1 MKMVCAMVAAG
12 LAGSAMAQVDGLN
25 LGAGLPL
32 VATQDTPTG
41 FGNAAGGVQASGGS
55 ELNAMWGTIS
65 GGTLSL
71 SVSGNIEANFNKV
84 WFFFDAVAGGEQTLA
99 GDNNDGGFNEINN
112 LGFTFDSGFEPDHGM
127 RVEVGGGFL
136 GIRAFDLIDNTGGDV
151 WTAGGPGD
159 LPLVGAAGGFG
170 VTTGWDNSNGAG
182 VTDSD
187 ASGALT
193 ATTGWE
199 FEIDMAAFFG
209 EVPSSVKVM
218 AIVTSGDGNFASNQ
232 VLPGVGGL
240 GNLGGEAAFAN
251 RDFNAI
257 AGDQFATIVPAPASA
272 ALLGLG
278 GLAAAR
284 RRR

>member
-1 MKMVCAMVAAG
+1 MKAVVLVAAAG
-12 LAGSAMAQVDGLN
+12 LAGGALGQIDGVG

-32 VATQDTPTG
+32 LAVQDTATG
-41 FGNAAGGVQASGGS
+41 FGNSAGGSQSAGGS
-55 ELNAMWGTIS
+55 ELNAMWGSIS
-65 GGTLSL
+65 GGTLNL

-99 GDNNDGGFNEINN
+99 GDNNDGGFGEINN
-112 LGFTFDSGFEPDHGM
+112 LGFTFDSGFEPDHGI
-127 RVEVGGGFL
+127 RVEVGGGFF
-136 GIRAFDLIDNTGGDV
+136 GVRGFDLIDNNGGDI
-151 WTAGGPGD
+151 WTGGGPGD
-159 LPLVGAAGGFG
+159 LPLASGVGGFG

-199 FEIDMAAFFG
+199 FSIDMATFFG
-209 EVPSSVKVM
+209 ELPSSVKVM
-218 AIVTSGDGNFASNQ
+218 AIVTSGDGSFASNQ

-240 GNLGGEAAFAN
+240 GNLGADAAFAN

-278 GLAAAR
+278 GLAAVR